1 MAIISFEEIEQQVV
15 EQESPVETA
24 MDKELLEESIENS
37 NDQLDALEQ
46 LDEAIEKQDELIS
59 DVEEG
64 KKDLEEVKEDLH
76 ESMIA
81 AEHFCQV
88 LGKTSLKSIAG
99 LRNANLSFESIN
111 SNPLEALKDFNG
123 VLKSVRKAISQE
135 AVEEVTKGWLEK
147 FSNLFRGIDSQYKRY
162 KAMSSEMVKLIEA
175 NKAILEVK
183 PGMELSSAN
192 SALVG
197 TTVVDVAKNFAEFV
211 DKYTEALE
219 NPEKSVKMNLKHLKD
234 FKDLSSDAPGL
245 APVGFAF
252 GKSSSGRKLKLTC
265 ATPDLDELF
274 TKGVKDESEV
284 RKSKLGFED
293 TLVDPK
299 KQLTFKSVEELLK
312 TLKSLDA
319 IMEEHFK
326 IVDKPI
332 RAKFA
337 NGKHGLGRYLGM
349 GIGGYLAYDEGKQLV
364 DHVRHGLTNN
374 TAPGLKARLSSLT
387 SHVTTPHNVKS
398 MAANLAVAAFGVGAA
413 LYLNNKRNGVSKEL
427 YNIAKSH
434 MVWNDLVVVQREIVN
449 MLQVK
454 EDVGGVKESDFLAKL
469 GLAMHGDKVD

>member
-64 KKDLEEVKEDLH
+64 KKDLEEVKEELH

-88 LGKTSLKSIAG
+88 LGKTSLKIIAG

-147 FSNLFRGIDSQYKRY
+147 FGNLFRGIDSQYKRY

-175 NKAILEVK
+175 NKSILEVK

-211 DKYTEALE
+211 DKYSEALR
-219 NPEKSVKMNLKHLKD
+219 NPAKPIKMKLKHLKE
-234 FKDLSSDAPGL
+234 FKDLSSGTPGL

-252 GKSSSGRKLKLTC
+252 SKSSEGRKLKLTC
-265 ATPDLDELF
+265 STPDLEELF
-274 TKGVKDESEV
+274 TRGVKDSDEV
-284 RKSKLGFED
+284 RDSNLGFED
-293 TLVDPK
+293 TVVDTK
-299 KQLTFKSVEELLK
+299 KQLSFKSVDELLK
-312 TLKSLDA
+312 TLKSLDTA
-319 IMEEHFK
+319 IEEHFR
-326 IVDKPI
+326 IVSRPI
-332 RAKFA
+332 RAEFA
-337 NGKHGLGRYLGM
+337 DGKPSLFTYGLGIAGGLAGNFIGSAAGNATGIFTKGSKLGKTAAS
-349 GIGGYLAYDEGKQLV
+349 LADI
-364 DHVRHGLTNN
+364 TI
-374 TAPGLKARLSSLT
+374 
-387 SHVTTPHNVKS
+387 
-398 MAANLAVAAFGVGAA
+398 GVGVGYWLIKKA
-413 LYLNNKRNGVSKEL
+413 LKRVNSVSKEL

-434 MVWNDLVVVQREIVN
+434 MVWNDLVVVQREIIN